1 MENSFSI
8 CKNVKSKRDT
18 KTRCKHIATHGDYC
32 GHHHKH
38 PQPWSLENTMDVEET
53 STKERKGPTLRSTT
67 KATRIGSAKKIQ
79 LWFRRC
85 IGPHLA
91 KQRGPAYYV
100 RNLCVNDADFF
111 STDPVSDISGVMFVS
126 YKDTKNHVYGFDIR
140 SIATLIQKATALN
153 HVDNPFNRDPIPLF
167 DVQRVLSIV
176 QKLKRSGFPTEWAP
190 LTPSTPIQQ
199 YRMKVVDVFALIDE
213 LNYYSSPDWFLSL
226 NVHEHRKLY
235 RELHSIW
242 SHRANLL
249 PEQKQRIVPG
259 YAQVLFR
266 HPPWAISQFP
276 IERLQ
281 TMNLHTIRTLIT
293 SASDKN
299 DRILGAM
306 YAISALTLVHSGAR
320 SAYPWLY
327 ESVVGIMDYGN
338 ALFDDG
344 YYGGLI
350 MPNPTLAQHVGNI
363 PGGVGWLTE
372 LLQLTVPNTMP
383 PLLLNAP
390 LGGLPID
397 VDDESDET
405 AP

>member
-1 MENSFSI
+1 
-8 CKNVKSKRDT
+8 
-18 KTRCKHIATHGDYC
+18 
-32 GHHHKH
+32 
-38 PQPWSLENTMDVEET
+38 MDVDET
-53 STKERKGPTLRSTT
+53 LAKEKSGPTLRSTT

-79 LWFRRC
+79 LWFRRS

-100 RNLCVNDADFF
+100 RNICVNDADFF
-111 STDPVSDISGVMFVS
+111 STDPVTDISGVMFVS

-259 YAQVLFR
+259 HFQSLFR

-306 YAISALTLVHSGAR
+306 YAISALTLVHIDAR

-327 ESVVGIMDYGN
+327 ESVVGDQ
-338 ALFDDG
+338 DG

-350 MPNPTLAQHVGNI
+350 VPTPTLAYGTLGGI
-363 PGGVGWLTE
+363 PGWGGMGGGGGGGGGVGWLTE
-372 LLQLTVPNTMP
+372 LLQLTAPNAMQ
-383 PLLLNAP
+383 PLILNAP
-390 LGGLPID
+390 LGGFPID
-397 VDDESDET
+397 IEDELDET
-405 AP
+405 AQ